1 MLHFIPE
8 LAWEK
13 PPVIVICSID
23 GRARTETIER
33 LLERG
38 GSRWAVV
45 SNEADGPAFAAAAVE
60 RVVGQ
65 MVPHAIGCLCCV
77 TRSGLVSSL
86 RRLYARRA
94 QGEIDFDQVL
104 VETLPDADP
113 APVMQTLLN
122 NALVTEYF
130 RLDSIVTVLPSARI
144 DTLVGGRYGGK
155 QLALADRLVL
165 EPGVLD
171 EPESHARL
179 QRLNPSARWVP
190 SDQPILAQTLLGA
203 GLEACLLDD
212 DLSGWLASPHYG
224 DSDQLERELHGF
236 AIEFAH
242 ALDWDA
248 LHGWLNAGTQTN
260 GDVMYRTK
268 GAVRVK
274 GIDGP
279 VILNGVQHVF
289 QPPQQMPDLRV
300 TRSRLLFITADL
312 DRAAVETS
320 FRDDLPQFLR
330 LSLERAERAARAA
343 ADPSIPF

>member
-1 MLHFIPE
+1 MLRFVPE
-8 LAWEK
+8 LAREK
-13 PPVIVICSID
+13 PPVIVLCGAD
-23 GRARTETIER
+23 GCAGTEIVER

-38 GSRWAVV
+38 GDRWAVI
-45 SNEADGPAFAAAAVE
+45 SNQTDGPEFAAAAVE
-60 RVVGQ
+60 RVAGQ

-94 QGEIDFDQVL
+94 QGEIDFDQIL

-130 RLDSIVTVLPSARI
+130 RLDSVVAVLPGAGT
-144 DTLVGGRYGGK
+144 DALVGARHGGK
-155 QLALADRLVL
+155 QLALADRIILDPEAL
-165 EPGVLD
+165 NTPGTR
-171 EPESHARL
+171 ARL
-179 QRLNPSARWVP
+179 QRLNPSARRIF
-190 SDQPILAQTLLGA
+190 SDRPILAQTLLGA
-203 GLEACLLDD
+203 GLEARLLNR
-212 DLSGWLASPHYG
+212 DLDHWLAAAHYR
-224 DSDQLERELHGF
+224 DSDRLDGGLHGF
-236 AIEFAH
+236 AIEFTH

-268 GAVRVK
+268 GAVRVE
-274 GIDGP
+274 GMDGM

-289 QPPQQMPDLRV
+289 QPPQRMPGVAVD
-300 TRSRLLFITADL
+300 RSRLLFITADL

-320 FRDDLPQFLR
+320 LRDDLPRFLR
-330 LSLERAERAARAA
+330 LGRERAERAARAA